1 MIVIII
7 IMIIMGSRSKEAD
20 QFAGMQLHLFAKT
33 LTPGSLQYHHHHHH
47 YNRHHCHHQRHH
59 HQTKVSRGLDTYRQ
73 DFLPHRRRHAYHCL
87 LSIQSNQAGSPQTTI
102 QIPPHPQ
109 KPPSAPLDHC
119 PQNRSS
125 ECHKEDEEGWRRS
138 CSIWSKSKY
147 GLLPKIGTP
156 LCRLYSRCPK
166 PGFFGPNRHLLGPWQ
181 LNGLV
186 WTCPQDSFFSFY
198 IDSSLTCNTY
208 LTCLEAVQIKRGSYT
223 DISYP
228 AL

>member
-1 MIVIII
+1 
-7 IMIIMGSRSKEAD
+7 
-20 QFAGMQLHLFAKT
+20 MQLHLFVKT
-33 LTPGSLQYHHHHHH
+33 LTPGSLQFHHHHNHH
-47 YNRHHCHHQRHH
+47 NFCHHQRHPH

-138 CSIWSKSKY
+138 CSIWSKTKY
-147 GLLPKIGTP
+147 GLLPKIGTA

-198 IDSSLTCNTY
+198 IDFWFFAYLQYIFDSPDKKGFLPLIFLILLCKQQSSSPNKQTICNFNFF
-208 LTCLEAVQIKRGSYT
+208 EMS
-223 DISYP
+223 
-228 AL
+228 